1 MKILLIG
8 DIVGRVGRRM
18 IKEKVPYYVEKYG
31 IDFVI
36 ANGENAT
43 HGKGLFRHHY
53 QELIDYGVD
62 VITLGNH
69 YDSKAEIRKY
79 IDHADRLIRPYN
91 LLHEYPG
98 VGTELYDL
106 DGVTIRVTNLLGSA
120 FMEENVNSPY
130 LALLNI
136 LSEEEPANIHIVDF
150 HAEATGEKKSYGYAL
165 DGKVSAVLGTHTH
178 IQTRDYQIFPEGTA
192 YISDVGMCGLADGVL
207 GFSKESVM
215 NRNLFGGSG
224 KFQPPDEGR
233 GMFNAVV
240 MDFDDISGKC
250 KEIFPIYYIEEEKD
264 ERKDY

>member
-1 MKILLIG
+1 MKILFIG

-43 HGKGLFRHHY
+43 HGKGLIRHHY
-53 QELIDYGVD
+53 QELIDSGVD

-69 YDSKAEIRKY
+69 YDSKSEIRKY
-79 IDHADRLIRPYN
+79 IDRADRVIRPYN

-106 DGVTIRVTNLLGSA
+106 DGVSIRVTNLLGSV

-136 LSEEEPANIHIVDF
+136 LSEEEPATIHIVDF
-150 HAEATGEKKSYGYAL
+150 HAEATGEKQCLAVAM
-165 DGKVSAVLGTHTH
+165 DGKITALFGTHTH
-178 IQTRDYQIFPEGTA
+178 VQTNDAKILPNGTA
-192 YISDVGMCGLADGVL
+192 FISDVGMCGFADGVL
-207 GFSKESVM
+207 GNTKETVVPKLLYGE
-215 NRNLFGGSG
+215 RT
-224 KFQPPDEGR
+224 KFETPIEGR
-233 GMFNAVV
+233 GIFSAVV
-240 MDFDDISGKC
+240 VEVDELTGKSTN
-250 KEIFPIYYIEEEKD
+250 IFPICYQEEQI
-264 ERKDY
+264 